1 MLIGLVDRED
11 MVIWARLDGLQR
23 VAATCV
29 SVFFVCLFFNSRC
42 GEKNVLCIRGVKPH
56 SVYACVAI
64 SSLNGSTQG
73 RGVRC

>member
-1 MLIGLVDRED
+1 MDYSE
-11 MVIWARLDGLQR
+11 WPRLACLF
-23 VAATCV
+23 
-29 SVFFVCLFFNSRC
+29 FFVCLFFNSRC